1 MPRPTNM
8 SANIQISGTD
18 DALVIKFLLQKMDTN
33 ASTEVEKDV
42 MDAVAGNQGRKI
54 AFDMAPVT
62 YVASSFLRICLRAAR
77 QAGPGRFSCLNLDPS
92 VKKVFKIAGF
102 DVLVD

>member
-1 MPRPTNM
+1 M
-8 SANIQISGTD
+8 SAHIQLSGTG

-42 MDAVAGNQGRKI
+42 MDAIAANQGRKI
-54 AFDMAPVT
+54 AFDMALVT
-62 YVASSFLRICLRAAR
+62 YVASSFLRICLKAAKH
-77 QAGPGRFSCLNLDPS
+77 AGPGHLSFLNLDPS

-102 DVLVD
+102 DILVD